1 LKTTLFWLS
10 LSSSHSDPTMS
21 KDKTFIG
28 QPILSQIISCIPKGT
43 ISDAVRKHDS
53 NRYYKRLPTR
63 VHLVSLL
70 YGVFSYCNGLREICE
85 GMLGCEGK
93 LAHLGFDK
101 APARS
106 TLSDA
111 NNRRSYMVFETIY
124 YDLLRQ
130 YHSFISDSRLKG
142 LSIRNLKIID
152 SSTISLFSEIL
163 RGVGRNKLDGSR
175 KKGGLKVHAMMDA
188 FSGVTEFIRV
198 TSARVHDKTFLPK
211 LKLAPESFI
220 VFDKAYNHYLQYA
233 KWTAQKV
240 WFVTRMKENAV
251 YHVTK
256 VIVDRTKKQN
266 AKGVLKEQFI
276 TIGYKDYNG
285 ESQRLKLRRITFKS
299 NNGKIY
305 VFVTNN
311 FKISANQVA
320 TIYKN
325 RWMIE
330 LLFKQIKQN
339 FPLKYFWGES
349 LNGIKIQIYC
359 VLIAQL
365 LMVVIRKKSE
375 TKKSFANMITVIR
388 LHLMSYVD
396 ILEFIK
402 DAYKAWR
409 KMNSPP
415 SPTIF

>member
-1 LKTTLFWLS
+1 MNEGK
-10 LSSSHSDPTMS
+10 
-21 KDKTFIG
+21 KFIG
-28 QPILSQIISCIPKGT
+28 QPILSQIISCISKQT

-53 NRYYKRLPTR
+53 NRYYKKLPTR

-175 KKGGLKVHAMMDA
+175 KKGGIKVHAMMDA
-188 FSGVTEFIRV
+188 FSGVTEFVRV
-198 TSARVHDKTFLPK
+198 TSAKIHDKTFLSK

-233 KWTAQKV
+233 KWTSQKV

-285 ESQRLKLRRITFKS
+285 QYQRLKLRRITFRTDD
-299 NNGKIY
+299 GKVY
-305 VFVTNN
+305 VFITNN

-320 TIYKN
+320 TVYKN

-339 FPLKYFWGES
+339 FPLRYFWGDS

-365 LMVVIRKKSE
+365 LMVVIRKKSM

-396 ILEFIK
+396 IMDFIK
-402 DAYKAWR
+402 DAYTAWR

-415 SPTIF
+415 KLAIF

>member
-1 LKTTLFWLS
+1 
-10 LSSSHSDPTMS
+10 MNES
-21 KDKTFIG
+21 KKFLG
-28 QPILSQIISCIPKGT
+28 QPILSQIISCIPKRA
-43 ISDAVRKHDS
+43 ISDSVRKHDS
-53 NRYYKRLPTR
+53 NRYYKKIPTR

-175 KKGGLKVHAMMDA
+175 KKGGIKVHALMDA
-188 FSGVTEFIRV
+188 FSGVTEFVRV
-198 TSARVHDKTFLPK
+198 TSAKVHDKTFLPK

-233 KWTAQKV
+233 KWTTQKV
-240 WFVTRMKENAV
+240 WFVTRMRENAV

-285 ESQRLKLRRITFKS
+285 EHQRLKLRRITYKS
-299 NNGKIY
+299 EDGKVY
-305 VFVTNN
+305 VFMTNN
-311 FKISANQVA
+311 FKLSANQVA
-320 TIYKN
+320 TVYKN

-365 LMVVIRKKSE
+365 LMVVIRKKSV

-396 ILEFIK
+396 LMEFIK
-402 DAYKAWR
+402 DAYQAWR
-409 KMNSPP
+409 KINAPP
-415 SPTIF
+415 KLSIF